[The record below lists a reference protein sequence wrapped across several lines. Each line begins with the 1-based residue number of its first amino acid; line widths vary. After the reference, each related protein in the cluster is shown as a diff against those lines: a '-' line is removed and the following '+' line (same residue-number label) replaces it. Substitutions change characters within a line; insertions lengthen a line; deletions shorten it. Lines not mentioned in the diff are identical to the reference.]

1 MRSSR
6 GGDWASKTNLFAM
19 GYFMAEH
26 ATERQIPQ
34 ILIGVG
40 LACYAISAFVHAG
53 TRGVMPVLT
62 VVAIGAL
69 IQTILLIS
77 AAFIVASFLSV
88 SFGDF
93 NSAIVKFCAATLLSG
108 GLGAIIPMGGIVS
121 AVIFLALILWL
132 FELEL
137 PYAIALTV
145 VYFLLTIAV
154 AVVLRGM
161 MG

>member
-1 MRSSR
+1 
-6 GGDWASKTNLFAM
+6 
-19 GYFMAEH
+19 MAEH

-40 LACYAISAFVHAG
+40 LVCYAIAAFVHAG

-62 VVAIGAL
+62 AVAVGAAV
-69 IQTILLIS
+69 QTALLIC
-77 AAFIVASFLSV
+77 AAFIVAAVLNV

-93 NSAIVKFCAATLLSG
+93 NSAVIKFSGAALCSG

-121 AVIFLALILWL
+121 SVVFLALILWL

-145 VYFLLTIAV
+145 VYFLLAV
-154 AVVLRGM
+154 AVGVMLHSM
-161 MG
+161 MA

>member
-1 MRSSR
+1 
-6 GGDWASKTNLFAM
+6 M
-19 GYFMAEH
+19 GYFMAQH

-34 ILIGVG
+34 ILIGLG
-40 LACYAISAFVHAG
+40 LVCYAIAAFVHAG

-62 VVAIGAL
+62 AVAIGAL
-69 IQTILLIS
+69 IQTILLIC
-77 AAFIVASFLSV
+77 AAFIVAAVLNV

-93 NSAIVKFCAATLLSG
+93 NSAVVKFSGATLASG

-121 AVIFLALILWL
+121 SVVFLALILWL

-145 VYFLLTIAV
+145 VDFLLTFAV
-154 AVVLRGM
+154 AMGLHSM
-161 MG
+161 MGP